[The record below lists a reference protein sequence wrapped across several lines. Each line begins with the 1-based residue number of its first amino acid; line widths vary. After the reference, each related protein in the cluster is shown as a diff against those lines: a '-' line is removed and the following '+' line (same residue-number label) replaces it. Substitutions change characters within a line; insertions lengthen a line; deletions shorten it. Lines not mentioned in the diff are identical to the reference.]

1 MGFWRCERED
11 PFTRKVR
18 DVYRA
23 NVVQAP
29 RTGIAPLDVLA
40 VAGRRVE
47 PRGRLLTLLDGSAPD
62 LPRPV
67 SSDVADLRGERSAA
81 LDLEFGADLTARF
94 LVALGL
100 PVPGANAV
108 ITLWEG
114 ARRVAFE
121 VRGVT
126 ERRVDIAGLGRA
138 LTGCRVARN
147 AATEVFF
154 TEPKAQML
162 VITRTLS
169 SAQFA
174 VHAAGRKGQSVK
186 IAADGLAEFFGEAHA
201 AGGWTVEGESTIT
214 FHGPRPATFA
224 FGAVPC
230 MLRTDGTLVFGL
242 EITDKTFGDL
252 ERVVPYERP
261 VIDDT
266 GLLTFDVSD
275 S

>member
-1 MGFWRCERED
+1 MGFRRCDRDD
-11 PFTRKVR
+11 PFTSKVR
-18 DVYRA
+18 EVYRA
-23 NVVQAP
+23 NVVRAP

-47 PRGRLLTLLDGSAPD
+47 ARGRLPMLLDGARPD

-81 LDLEFGADLTARF
+81 LDLEFGADLTATF
-94 LVALGL
+94 LAALGL
-100 PVPGANAV
+100 PAPGANAV
-108 ITLWEG
+108 ITLWDG

-126 ERRVDIAGLGRA
+126 ERRVDVAGLGRA

-154 TEPKAQML
+154 SEPKAQML

-169 SAQFA
+169 SARFA

-186 IAADGLAEFFGEAHA
+186 IAVDGLAQLFGEAHA
-201 AGGWTVEGESTIT
+201 AGGWSVEGESTIA

-230 MLRTDGTLVFGL
+230 ILRTDGTLVFGL
-242 EITDKTFGDL
+242 EISDKVFGDR
-252 ERVVPYERP
+252 ESAEPRERP
-261 VIDDT
+261 AIDDA
-266 GLLTFDVSD
+266 GLLTFDVD
-275 S
+275 